1 MRNLLTCPCCNSI
14 PEFKYR
20 AKSELHC
27 TWDDEQYFLPKGWEY
42 SHFCPVDNG
51 LQTSGGVGFQTL
63 HDAQRDWNCK
73 VGSFLRNPLNSF
85 HSSIET
91 GAELLTELDDCFVGQ
106 RIQLGDRIL
115 LSRRSLTVRGIVQFI
130 QRGQCWRNQRHPAGY
145 GHHQVCDLFAG
156 LGASEVHVLVLYRKA
171 NALDKKAER
180 LLCDAYHRGC
190 LAEIDENNQ
199 EAAMSLMCCAVKPP
213 ALAGG
218 YKALSFLPFCLTF
231 VKILI

>member
-27 TWDDEQYFLPKGWEY
+27 TWDDEQYFLPRGWGY

-73 VGSFLRNPLNSF
+73 IGSFLRNPLNSF

-91 GAELLTELDDCFVGQ
+91 GAELLTELDELFRWAANSAWRPDIIESAFSN
-106 RIQLGDRIL
+106 R
-115 LSRRSLTVRGIVQFI
+115 SRYRAVHPT
-130 QRGQCWRNQRHPAGY
+130 GQCWRNQRHPAGY

-180 LLCDAYHRGC
+180 LLCDAYHRGR

-199 EAAMSLMCCAVKPP
+199 EAAMFLMWNSGHNIVLAV
-213 ALAGG
+213 
-218 YKALSFLPFCLTF
+218 FLF
-231 VKILI
+231 

>member
-1 MRNLLTCPCCNSI
+1 MRNLLICPCCNSI

-27 TWDDEQYFLPKGWEY
+27 TWDDEQYFLPKGWGY

-130 QRGQCWRNQRHPAGY
+130 QRDSVGEISVILRDTDTIKYVIYSPVWER
-145 GHHQVCDLFAG
+145 
-156 LGASEVHVLVLYRKA
+156 RKYMFSYYIERRMHWI
-171 NALDKKAER
+171 KKPKGSSATHTIV
-180 LLCDAYHRGC
+180 DA
-190 LAEIDENNQ
+190 
-199 EAAMSLMCCAVKPP
+199 
-213 ALAGG
+213 
-218 YKALSFLPFCLTF
+218 
-231 VKILI
+231 

>member
-91 GAELLTELDDCFVGQ
+91 GAELLTELDDG
-106 RIQLGDRIL
+106 GDGKVWDMKRSHTFSAAF
-115 LSRRSLTVRGIVQFI
+115 SRRACREQAKTLARQWADKYGAKVVKRGVVALFNGLCYTGGVHIKNHSKK
-130 QRGQCWRNQRHPAGY
+130 GE
-145 GHHQVCDLFAG
+145 HHEKHRPIRTHARLG
-156 LGASEVHVLVLYRKA
+156 LEYCR
-171 NALDKKAER
+171 
-180 LLCDAYHRGC
+180 
-190 LAEIDENNQ
+190 ITT
-199 EAAMSLMCCAVKPP
+199 
-213 ALAGG
+213 
-218 YKALSFLPFCLTF
+218 SFC
-231 VKILI
+231 